1 MSLCP
6 HQRWRGM
13 AMHCAPAHRDLLLR
27 NLPGARPRLLLPD
40 DLLQEMGI
48 HFAPGRPLQ
57 GAWPV
62 PFCPTSPLV
71 QIRGQNEA
79 VALLVWA
86 GASLETEGG
95 IGWEDKDENR
105 IQTITDPT
113 ATHPTPPLCCF
124 SNPSQQPP
132 RAKHVYHQI
141 TGQVKKAFPFQTDL
155 RGEAHI
161 AELVPGPVEELI
173 PAPPT
178 TARLPSDWDSTT
190 SAAKAKYIRSGRLQI
205 GREIGIPFFPYAELA
220 QGTVEA
226 AGFAGD
232 AGKGCDFLAGFSR
245 ACLWLGPKL
254 LSSTVLDFAAPKG
267 TLGDLAHAAMSR
279 NFLEREMQD
288 SAVIFFY
295 SLDNETSIE
304 DPSYHLDEI
313 EQYINT
319 TMRAFVPSVP
329 ASDHRPPID
338 DLLGYWL
345 LDARIQDRSSLR
357 RGRAPLSVG
366 DSFLHLC
373 HGFWKPLVAV
383 ISDSFIREIS
393 QGTAADL
400 LKMDAFCMPLAL
412 LVLALTL
419 RSVRMLVIP
428 ILSVAISI
436 FVSFMCLLPIAK
448 WVWQMAS
455 FAPSIMMSCAVA
467 MSFDYSLC
475 LSRPLL
481 LMRLAIVHFFL
492 ILAVILS
499 RFREEVLQS
508 HRSVRDAV
516 LVTVSQAG
524 RIILLSNITVC
535 ASLVL
540 LPILRSPSWGCFPL
554 DIIAT
559 MGFGSAI
566 ALIITMLVNMTLVPA
581 LLVTFP
587 RFFADFTYFGLGC
600 CCMPCVKRRCLRTPC
615 CDCCTNPSG
624 FKTKLIAP
632 PPSESPASPYLAEPI
647 PTDPMAAPTPTSPAQ
662 ETQAAAHQALME
674 EAEKRQAKSFWYRSG
689 HLSTG
694 CGCAWTI
701 IFVALAIC
709 VPLGMELLKMRATL
723 DTTEVL
729 PRDSAGMA
737 VFRRMCN
744 DFAPAWPPHSCPPN
758 HSLLPT
764 GRVGPYTLL
773 LESAGGDAILSD
785 AFFDMAH
792 KLVPF
797 LTGDDPAGQG
807 RLLCSNCMM
816 GITNAAAMEVPL
828 ELAQACLDPTAEAY
842 ESDLCFAYRY
852 LYKRFANP
860 TGTAAYFELQP
871 IVSPFGDGISDWIA
885 KVRTAMDNFTAVY
898 PNLPDTNPNAIPFK
912 MYLYA
917 TGVEMAD
924 AVSVVYQLFPYMISA
939 TVCVIIVLVAVV
951 FRSLMVPLRLVLS
964 LAVTLVVVFGSAVF
978 VFQEGRQWVK
988 YVWPAVGLY
997 QAMIWVVPVCSV
1009 PSMAATAELG
1019 VGAVDEKPHRHEP
1032 EHAVY
1037 LKGADPDSHG
1047 PHIYLTSVRAQIMG
1061 FSIVV
1066 GLGLDYDIFLFS
1078 RVYEYRKRGYGD
1090 RAALTKAIYKTGS
1103 IITAAGCIMALAFS
1117 GLMLSQEMVLNQFG
1131 FILCWSVILDTFF
1144 VRTLVVPAI
1153 VGLVG
1158 RLPGRWN
1165 WWPGRVPQGTRG
1177 ELDQTDEFDAGVA
1190 TAGGSGDK
1198 NPLGGESGPAGVNN
1212 SDDAQHHP
1220 SPAIDERTPLIPSGD
1235 LPV

>member
-1 MSLCP
+1 MSQKSAFRFFRTRSLRKALSRQP
-6 HQRWRGM
+6 GLQ
-13 AMHCAPAHRDLLLR
+13 AM
-27 NLPGARPRLLLPD
+27 
-40 DLLQEMGI
+40 
-48 HFAPGRPLQ
+48 
-57 GAWPV
+57 
-62 PFCPTSPLV
+62 
-71 QIRGQNEA
+71 
-79 VALLVWA
+79 
-86 GASLETEGG
+86 
-95 IGWEDKDENR
+95 
-105 IQTITDPT
+105 
-113 ATHPTPPLCCF
+113 
-124 SNPSQQPP
+124 
-132 RAKHVYHQI
+132 RA
-141 TGQVKKAFPFQTDL
+141 
-155 RGEAHI
+155 
-161 AELVPGPVEELI
+161 
-173 PAPPT
+173 
-178 TARLPSDWDSTT
+178 
-190 SAAKAKYIRSGRLQI
+190 
-205 GREIGIPFFPYAELA
+205 
-220 QGTVEA
+220 
-226 AGFAGD
+226 
-232 AGKGCDFLAGFSR
+232 KGCDFFGGIFSCVVRGKWIVFCVWTLLFGFS
-245 ACLWLGPKL
+245 LWLGPKL

-295 SLDNETSIE
+295 SLDNKTSIE

-345 LDARIQDRSSLR
+345 LDARIQDQIHDSLFSPA
-357 RGRAPLSVG
+357 GTGTLLAIEFVRAHPSITEAVAAAMATTNDALALYNVTDKVG
-366 DSFLHLC
+366 AGMTGH
-373 HGFWKPLVAV
+373 PV
-383 ISDSFIREIS
+383 FIREIS
-393 QGTAADL
+393 QGTAV
-400 LKMDAFCMPLAL
+400 
-412 LVLALTL
+412 VLALTL

-467 MSFDYSLC
+467 MSFDYSL
-475 LSRPLL
+475 
-481 LMRLAIVHFFL
+481 F
-492 ILAVILS
+492 ILS

-516 LVTVSQAG
+516 RVTVSQAG
-524 RIILLSNITVC
+524 RIILLSNITLTISFLGLC
-535 ASLVL
+535 F
-540 LPILRSPSWGCFPL
+540 FPL

-744 DFAPAWPPHSCPPN
+744 DFAPAINCASSPF
-758 HSLLPT
+758 SLATPLMPT
-764 GRVGPYTLL
+764 QSFSAANRPCGPYTLL

-997 QAMIWVVPVCSV
+997 QAMIWVVP
-1009 PSMAATAELG
+1009 
-1019 VGAVDEKPHRHEP
+1019 
-1032 EHAVY
+1032 
-1037 LKGADPDSHG
+1037 
-1047 PHIYLTSVRAQIMG
+1047 IMG